1 MSLTNRVLPGLI
13 GLLAVFMALLPDGLV
28 VGQLNLLQRL
38 LLLLIGAGLTPQLGP
53 PRVRQV
59 SLAYL
64 RYLFLVLSAAL
75 VLMPFAWLI
84 SAAFK
89 KPEALMEH
97 TFLPPVAQWGEL
109 LGAQNFTDLLAGE
122 ETAQGRV
129 YFWRYLLNSLFLAS
143 TGTCL
148 HIFCASLTGFAIA
161 KYDFRGKAL
170 VTSLMLGSMMIPGMI
185 LLAPLYELIYRFGW
199 MDTYWALLVPGA
211 VPVFGVFLFRQA
223 IVGVPDELLEAARVD
238 GCGEF
243 GIYWNLV
250 MPLIRPMVGAFCLV
264 SFLGSWNSF
273 LGPQIFIQTQAK
285 LTLPVVLNQYIGLYA
300 QKYGV
305 FLAGT
310 LLSIIPPALM
320 FFGLQKEFV
329 SGLTSGAVKG

>member
-1 MSLTNRVLPGLI
+1 MSLTNRLIPGLV
-13 GLLAVFMALLPDGLV
+13 GLLAVLVAVLPGGLIA
-28 VGQLNLLQRL
+28 GNLNVLQRAL
-38 LLLLIGAGLTPQLGP
+38 LLLVGIGMVPQLGP
-53 PRVRQV
+53 EKVRAASMV
-59 SLAYL
+59 YL
-64 RYLFLVLSAAL
+64 RYLFLVLAAAL

-89 KPEALMEH
+89 KPEALMEY
-97 TFLPPVAQWGEL
+97 TFMPPVDKWGEL
-109 LGAQNFTDLLAGE
+109 LGFQNYVDLFAGE

-129 YFWRYLLNSLFLAS
+129 YFWRYLINSLFLSS

-161 KYDFRGKAL
+161 KYDFRGK
-170 VTSLMLGSMMIPGMI
+170 VWITSLMLGSMMIPGMI

-250 MPLIRPMVGAFCLV
+250 MPLVRPMIGAFCLV

-310 LLSIIPPALM
+310 LLSIIPPAVM
-320 FFGLQKEFV
+320 FFALQKEFV

>member
-1 MSLTNRVLPGLI
+1 MSQTNRLLPGVI
-13 GLLAVFMALLPDGLV
+13 GLLAVVVAVLPDGV
-28 VGQLNLLQRL
+28 VVAQLNTLQRTL
-38 LLLLIGAGLTPQLGP
+38 LLLTGLGLAPQLGP
-53 PRVRQV
+53 YKMRQA
-59 SLAYL
+59 SLVYL
-64 RYLFLVLSAAL
+64 RYLFLVLAATL
-75 VLMPFAWLI
+75 VLMPFAWLVA
-84 SAAFK
+84 AAFK

-97 TFLPPVAQWGEL
+97 TFLPPVGQWREL
-109 LGAQNFTDLLAGE
+109 LGAQNYRDLFAGE
-122 ETAQGRV
+122 ETSQGRV

-161 KYDFRGKAL
+161 KYEFRGKAL
-170 VTSLMLGSMMIPGMI
+170 ITGLMLGSMMIPGMI

-199 MDTYWALLVPGA
+199 MDTYWALLIPGA

-250 MPLIRPMVGAFCLV
+250 MPLVRPMIGAFCLV

-273 LGPQIFIQTQAK
+273 LGPQIFIQSQAK

-310 LLSIIPPALM
+310 LLSIIPPAVM
-320 FFGLQKEFV
+320 FFSLQKEFV

>member
-1 MSLTNRVLPGLI
+1 MSLTNRLIPGLV
-13 GLLAVFMALLPDGLV
+13 GLLAVLVAVLPSGTIA
-28 VGQLNLLQRL
+28 GNLNSLQRS
-38 LLLLIGAGLTPQLGP
+38 LLLLIGAGMAPQLGSP
-53 PRVRQV
+53 KIRAI
-59 SLAYL
+59 SLVYL

-89 KPEALMEH
+89 NPEALMEF
-97 TFLPPVAQWGEL
+97 TFLPPAERWGEL
-109 LGAQNFTDLLAGE
+109 LGTQNFADLFAGE

-129 YFWRYLLNSLFLAS
+129 YFWRYLLNSLFLSS

-161 KYDFRGKAL
+161 KYEFRGKTFI
-170 VTSLMLGSMMIPGMI
+170 TSLMLGSMMIPGMI

-250 MPLIRPMVGAFCLV
+250 MPLVRPMIGAFCLV

-310 LLSIIPPALM
+310 LLSIIPPAVM
-320 FFGLQKEFV
+320 FFALQKEFV